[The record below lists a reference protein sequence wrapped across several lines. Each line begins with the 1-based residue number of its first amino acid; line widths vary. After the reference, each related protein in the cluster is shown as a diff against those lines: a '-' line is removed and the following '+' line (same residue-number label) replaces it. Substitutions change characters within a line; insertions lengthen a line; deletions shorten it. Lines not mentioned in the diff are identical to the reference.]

1 MGCHREA
8 EMIEQQMKA
17 KQGGGSS
24 GPVQPQQQQPSQQ
37 QQPQQQ
43 QSQQQQGGAGGAGG
57 ADYSA
62 QWAEYYRSVGKI
74 EEAEA
79 IEKTLKSK
87 VGRIL

>member
-1 MGCHREA
+1 
-8 EMIEQQMKA
+8 MIEQQMKA
-17 KQGGGSS
+17 KLATNAS
-24 GPVQPQQQQPSQQ
+24 GPSQQAPQQQ

-43 QSQQQQGGAGGAGG
+43 QSAANS

-79 IEKTLKSK
+79 IEKTLKTK
-87 VGRIL
+87 VRHLSLSLKFILHYLNYLKPLQLL